1 MIAKIIMFLGEI
13 LLNLRIVIDEMV
25 MFFTNLGALT
35 PYLALKAFLNYIRY
49 DEFKIIYWVILI
61 ALFIYIMWLIFY
73 EDRKNKS

>member
-1 MIAKIIMFLGEI
+1 MFAKVIMFLGEI
-13 LLNLRIVIDEMV
+13 LLNLRVVIDEIV
-25 MFFTNLGALT
+25 MFFTNLAAFS

>member
-13 LLNLRIVIDEMV
+13 LLNLRIVIDEIV

-49 DEFKIIYWVILI
+49 DEYKIIYWVIIIAFIGYLI
-61 ALFIYIMWLIFY
+61 WLIRY
-73 EDRKNKS
+73 ENKKFK